1 MDIEEDFE
9 FEDEVI
15 DDEFDHSDGDKTL
28 NERATASN
36 FGALSPH
43 SSLKDNNDN
52 QPLNFGESFKPATRA
67 YSPPREQKSVSFK
80 ASLNES
86 QNHKPEQ

>member
-9 FEDEVI
+9 FEEEFV

-43 SSLKDNNDN
+43 
-52 QPLNFGESFKPATRA
+52 
-67 YSPPREQKSVSFK
+67 
-80 ASLNES
+80 
-86 QNHKPEQ
+86 

>member
-9 FEDEVI
+9 FEEEFV
-15 DDEFDHSDGDKTL
+15 DDEFVISDGDKTL

-43 SSLKDNNDN
+43 QTLKDNDN
-52 QPLNFGESFKPATRA
+52 EPLNFGESFKPATKE
-67 YSPPREQKSVSFK
+67 YSPPREHKSVSFK
-80 ASLNES
+80 ASLNASPKHE
-86 QNHKPEQ
+86 N